1 MKIICLTRSPLDFFG
16 GISIFCLSLYKDFDL
31 EVKCFSYDISNS
43 FKCETRRKISGI
55 EEIVFPS
62 ELNYG
67 TISISFGYLK
77 KVISVINEYD
87 VIHTQHPDPFSA
99 IAVII
104 AKLKKPSIKIITTWH
119 AEVYKSYLLF
129 APFLLIIDLCLF
141 SLSSKIIYFTPFH
154 IKSSLLAKI
163 PLFRK
168 KIIQIP
174 NTLDTKFIQKYKS
187 RDYKEININQKESI
201 NIISVGR
208 LVSYKGYEYAIEA
221 LSTLSSRFKY
231 TIVGKGP
238 LLNKLKTL
246 IYKHKLES
254 RVTLLRDISN
264 EAKYKLL
271 DNSDIFLFPSISTSE
286 AYGLVQIEAMCFDLP
301 IINTQLNNGVNFL
314 VPAEDAITCKPKSS
328 IQIKNAILE
337 ISTNNKLY
345 NELCNKS
352 KNNLNR
358 FSIDEMINKY
368 KELMLNCDN

>member
-1 MKIICLTRSPLDFFG
+1 M
-16 GISIFCLSLYKDFDL
+16 
-31 EVKCFSYDISNS
+31 
-43 FKCETRRKISGI
+43 
-55 EEIVFPS
+55 
-62 ELNYG
+62 
-67 TISISFGYLK
+67 
-77 KVISVINEYD
+77 
-87 VIHTQHPDPFSA
+87 
-99 IAVII
+99 
-104 AKLKKPSIKIITTWH
+104 
-119 AEVYKSYLLF
+119 
-129 APFLLIIDLCLF
+129 
-141 SLSSKIIYFTPFH
+141 
-154 IKSSLLAKI
+154 
-163 PLFRK
+163 
-168 KIIQIP
+168 
-174 NTLDTKFIQKYKS
+174 DTKFIQKYKS
-187 RDYKEININQKESI
+187 RDCKEININQKEFI

-208 LVSYKGYEYAIEA
+208 LVYYKGYEYAIEA
-221 LSTLSSRFKY
+221 LSKLNNRFKY

-264 EAKYKLL
+264 EQKYKLL

-314 VPAEDAITCKPKSS
+314 VPPEDAITCRPKSS

-345 NELCNKS
+345 SELCNKS

-368 KELMLNCDN
+368 KELMINCDN